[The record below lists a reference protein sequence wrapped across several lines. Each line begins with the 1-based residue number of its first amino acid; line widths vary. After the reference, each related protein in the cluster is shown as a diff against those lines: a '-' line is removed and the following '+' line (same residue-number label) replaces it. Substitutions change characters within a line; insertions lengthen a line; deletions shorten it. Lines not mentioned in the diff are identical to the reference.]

1 MSKPLKLETLQNGAV
16 LEAFEVELQNVL
28 DNIQDPNTKP
38 DGVREVSVRLK
49 FKPSKD
55 RNYTSLTYS
64 VASKLQPSEP
74 GEVPIFVDRDRKNK
88 RATAV
93 ELVSPD
99 ENPDQERLPGL
110 DEKVTPINQ
119 QQAQ

>member
-28 DNIQDPNTKP
+28 DNIQDPNTRP
-38 DGVREVSVRLK
+38 DGVREVSVKLK

-64 VASKLQPSEP
+64 VTSKLQPSEP

-99 ENPDQERLPGL
+99 ENPSQERLPGI

-119 QQAQ
+119 QQAN

>member
-38 DGVREVSVRLK
+38 DGVREVSVKLK

-64 VASKLQPSEP
+64 VTSKLQPSEP

-99 ENPDQERLPGL
+99 ENPDQERLPGI
-110 DEKVTPINQ
+110 DEKVTHINQ
-119 QQAQ
+119 QQAN

>member
-28 DNIQDPNTKP
+28 DNIQDPNTRP
-38 DGVREVSVRLK
+38 DGVREVSVKLK

-64 VASKLQPSEP
+64 VTSKLQPSEP

-119 QQAQ
+119 QQTS

>member
-38 DGVREVSVRLK
+38 DGVRELSVKLK

-55 RNYTSLTYS
+55 RNYTSLTYA

-74 GEVPIFVDRDRKNK
+74 GEVPIFVDRDRKSK
-88 RATAV
+88 KAMAV

-99 ENPDQERLPGL
+99 ESPDQGRLPGV

-119 QQAQ
+119 QQAN

>member
-38 DGVREVSVRLK
+38 DGAREVTVKLK
-49 FKPSKD
+49 FKPNKD

-64 VASKLQPSEP
+64 VTSKLQASEP

-93 ELVSPD
+93 ELISAD
-99 ENPDQERLPGL
+99 ENPDQERLPGV

-119 QQAQ
+119 QQAN

>member
-16 LEAFEVELQNVL
+16 LEVFEVELQNVL

-38 DGVREVSVRLK
+38 DGVREVSVKLK

-64 VASKLQPSEP
+64 VTSKLQPSEP

-99 ENPDQERLPGL
+99 ENPDQERLPGI
-110 DEKVTPINQ
+110 DEKVTHINQ
-119 QQAQ
+119 QQAN

>member
-38 DGVREVSVRLK
+38 DGVREVSVKLK

-64 VASKLQPSEP
+64 VTSKLQSSEP
-74 GEVPIFVDRDRKNK
+74 GEVPIFVGRDRKNK

-99 ENPDQERLPGL
+99 ENPDQERLPGI

-119 QQAQ
+119 QQAN

>member
-38 DGVREVSVRLK
+38 DGVREVSVKLK

-64 VASKLQPSEP
+64 VTSKLQPSEP

-99 ENPDQERLPGL
+99 ENPDQERLPGI
-110 DEKVTPINQ
+110 DGKVSPINQ